1 MTKQKR
7 LISILLLGLLTAIVP
22 FSIDMYLPG
31 FPDIAKSMGTT
42 VTKISLSLS
51 SFFIGTGLGQLMYGP
66 LLDRFGRKKPLYAGL
81 LLYCI
86 ASLGCAFSTE
96 IDTFILLRFIQAL
109 GACSAT
115 IAATAMVRDLFPPEE
130 NAKIFSFLILVLSAS
145 PMLAPTMG
153 SYLSTSLGWSSIFIV
168 LAILIITI
176 FLGVFFFLP
185 ESKGADKGYSLRVSS
200 ILKSY
205 GAVLR
210 ESYFTIY
217 AFLGAIAFASLFT
230 YIASSPGVFMEHFG
244 LTQKQYG
251 WLFAGMASGL
261 ILASQINTLLLKYY
275 RSERIILGALILQ
288 NCFGASLLLVSLLD
302 LAGFWVTVGL
312 LFLYLSTIG
321 LIMPNA
327 SALAMKPFEQNAG
340 SASALLGFTQMGL
353 GSLATILIDVL
364 HIQTVLPMAMS
375 IMICSILGL
384 GLGVWGTGFLS
395 RGRVCNRPPWQGE
408 DGGTGILDALPQIGT
423 DERGK

>member
-1 MTKQKR
+1 MASSNEKQWISIKKTGMTKQKR

-302 LAGFWVTVGL
+302 LAGFWGYGWAT
-312 LFLYLSTIG
+312 LF
-321 LIMPNA
+321 
-327 SALAMKPFEQNAG
+327 
-340 SASALLGFTQMGL
+340 
-353 GSLATILIDVL
+353 ILV
-364 HIQTVLPMAMS
+364 HH
-375 IMICSILGL
+375 
-384 GLGVWGTGFLS
+384 
-395 RGRVCNRPPWQGE
+395 RVDYAECFRPCHE
-408 DGGTGILDALPQIGT
+408 TL
-423 DERGK
+423 